1 MLGTENLVY
10 GAVVCGR
17 DLVLCASLASQ
28 SLEGDL
34 DPEVGKEW
42 LVEGGVGNRKKG
54 IRRRCG
60 GVPNWNEN
68 NCRDGA
74 GP

>member
-34 DPEVGKEW
+34 DPGVGKEW
-42 LVEGGVGNRKKG
+42 
-54 IRRRCG
+54 
-60 GVPNWNEN
+60 
-68 NCRDGA
+68 
-74 GP
+74 